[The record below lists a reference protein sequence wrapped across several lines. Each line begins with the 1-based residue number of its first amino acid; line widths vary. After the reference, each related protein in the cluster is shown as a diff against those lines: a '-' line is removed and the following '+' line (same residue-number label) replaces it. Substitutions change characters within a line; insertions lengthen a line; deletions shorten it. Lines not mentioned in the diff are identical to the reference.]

1 MWLKSQLKCIWV
13 KEKFKKKTQKFGGVE
28 NTTAAAVIQELVYS
42 SYSSSSLD
50 RRRLP

>member
-1 MWLKSQLKCIWV
+1 MWLKSVNVYMGQREIQ
-13 KEKFKKKTQKFGGVE
+13 KETQKFGGVE